1 MTAPQSGLQGY
12 ARDNYS
18 QNGEDGILE
27 RIFELLDVRHGW
39 CVEFGAWDG
48 VHLSNTRQLIESH
61 GWNAVLIEAS
71 PDKFAELQENSRSF
85 SGVTCLRHFVTFDPP
100 NNLDGILDRTAT
112 PADFDL
118 LSIDV
123 DGNDVH
129 IWESVRGYRP
139 KIVVIEINPTMPNH
153 VDFVQARDM
162 SVQHGS
168 SLAAMVKLGRQKG
181 YELAAVT
188 TSNAILA
195 RDDVFPSLGVT
206 DNAPDTLRPGHEHET
221 SLLHLFDGTLALA
234 GRTRHP
240 WNGME
245 LRTARVQLL
254 PAPLRV
260 YTPDASPRM
269 RRLQNLWAWL
279 YRHRP

>member
-1 MTAPQSGLQGY
+1 MSASPTGVQEH
-12 ARDNYS
+12 ARDVYS

-27 RIFELLDVRHGW
+27 RIFDLLGVTQGW

-48 VHLSNTRQLIESH
+48 VHLSNTRHLIEH
-61 GWNAVLIEAS
+61 RGWNAVLIEAS
-71 PDKFAELQENSRSF
+71 AHKFAELEENSRPF
-85 SGVTCLRHFVTFDPP
+85 PGVTCVRRFVTFDPP
-100 NNLDGILDRTAT
+100 DDLDGILVAT
-112 PADFDL
+112 PIPSDFEL

-123 DGNDVH
+123 DGNDFH
-129 IWESVRGYRP
+129 IWESLRNYRP

-168 SLAAMVKLGRQKG
+168 SLAAMVRLGRQKG

-206 DNAPDTLRPGHEHET
+206 DNASDTLRPGHEHET

-245 LRTARVQLL
+245 LRDARVQIL
-254 PAPLRV
+254 PALLRI
-260 YTPDASPRM
+260 YTPDASARVQ
-269 RRLQNLWAWL
+269 RLQNLWAWL